1 MVVTWQ
7 NNPFLQPQR
16 PPGFVSPEDFGNEQ
30 PPMFPNGTVGG
41 VGSPDQPPQVA
52 PMFTPV
58 DINGGG
64 MFGEGGQAPT
74 GQPEGEQ
81 GDFPSASSIERRR
94 KLAEALM
101 GKQMEVN
108 HPMQAVAN
116 AVSQI
121 AGAWMEKK
129 ADEDEASVTK
139 RRRDTIRSG
148 LEGSGGD
155 FDKMIDEW
163 MKSGDPELVDKAL
176 DYKLRKAAAESE
188 GGDAPTTR
196 NFYEG
201 NTVVTKQWNP
211 RTRSWE
217 PVSEASP
224 RWKGSSSGGGAE
236 DPNWDADGVDTTT
249 GEPDP
254 MAPGAPAGPV
264 ERRDPVF
271 KTPGPIGRRG
281 LQQGPTIE
289 GPDGQPISTVF
300 NPNDGQLYYQTPDGL
315 YKRAGGK
322 APAPR
327 QMTPT
332 QYVKLQQDYQNEIN
346 GMDALNSYFDTVK
359 DLPTGINRWALDVT
373 SKAKQI
379 AFGGKTLTPAQF
391 NMLSADNQVQ
401 ALLGLFRTTIVGPGV
416 MTEYDAVRV
425 LKALGGDPGSALQ
438 NPEVMKKILGDLYQR
453 KQRQAQIYYNELVRQ
468 ARARGETPPPFG
480 APITLGGEMPD
491 EEGGAPSRK
500 VAPSS
505 SSAPSG
511 PKPKVVL
518 PPKEKRIIGKTE
530 YTAPDGNTFV
540 WGRDSS
546 GKVGWMPK

>member
-41 VGSPDQPPQVA
+41 VGSPDQPAQVA

-64 MFGEGGQAPT
+64 MFGEGGQTPT

-101 GKQMEVN
+101 GKQQEVN

-121 AGAWMEKK
+121 AGAWMDKR
-129 ADEDEASVTK
+129 ADEDQAKIEE
-139 RRRDTIRSG
+139 RRRKVVQGGFET
-148 LEGSGGD
+148 SGGD
-155 FDKMIDEW
+155 FDKMMDDW

-176 DYKLRKAAAESE
+176 DYRLRKAAAAAD
-188 GGDAPTTR
+188 GGNAPTTR

-201 NTVVTKQWNP
+201 NAVVTKQWNP
-211 RTRSWE
+211 ETKTWE
-217 PVSEASP
+217 TVGAPSP
-224 RWKGSSSGGGAE
+224 RWKGEGSGGGAE
-236 DPNWDADGVDTTT
+236 DPNWDADGVDT
-249 GEPDP
+249 
-254 MAPGAPAGPV
+254 PAGEADPTVPGTPASAPV
-264 ERRDPVF
+264 DPSERSF
-271 KTPGPIGRRG
+271 KTPGPIGKRG

-322 APAPR
+322 APAPK

-346 GMDALNSYFDTVK
+346 GMDALNEYFATVK

-379 AFGGKTLTPAQF
+379 AFGGKTLTPAEF

-438 NPEVMKKILGDLYQR
+438 NPEVMRKILGDLYQR
-453 KQRQAQIYYNELVRQ
+453 KQRQAQIYYNEYVRQ

-480 APITLGGEMPD
+480 APITLGGEKPG
-491 EEGGAPSRK
+491 EEGGAPGK
-500 VAPSS
+500 PPSP
-505 SSAPSG
+505 SASSG